1 MLDFLHMYQ
10 DSKLF
15 ILYHSIFHNWSQDSK
30 KTHKQI
36 IEGQV
41 EFKACLKKNCA
52 LQTLCNKSTYLI

>member
-15 ILYHSIFHNWSQDSK
+15 ILYHFIFHNWSQDSK

-41 EFKACLKKNCA
+41 EFKACLKKIVHCKPYA
-52 LQTLCNKSTYLI
+52 IKVHI